1 MYEKVDD
8 KSVWLG
14 ANIQDSPQ
22 WIHKFSSEE
31 VKELGRALETYES
44 RCNEL
49 HEMNKSNFPLSK
61 VAAAIDQMLNEI
73 EEGLGLY
80 LFRGLNTQIFT
91 KDQLRAIFWGIG
103 LYCGT
108 AVSQSKKGDV
118 LGDVR
123 NIGTPH
129 DGPNF
134 RGYTSNG
141 ELTYHCDAAD
151 VTALFCL
158 HPAKNGG
165 LSRIVSLSS
174 VHNQIKEERPDLLEV
189 LYNPYYWG
197 RQGNEMPNQSP
208 YYTQPIFS
216 NWNKNFAGRYTRTH
230 IKTAELG
237 NVTPKLTPTQEEAL
251 NLIDSICKREE
262 FQLTMMFEPGDI
274 QFLNNF
280 VTLHTRTEFEDY
292 ADPMMKRHLLRLWFS
307 PKNNRELSPGF
318 RPFFREIKSGSVRG
332 GFPGHGEQKVF
343 QTTDD

>member
-14 ANIQDSPQ
+14 ANIQESPQ

-123 NIGTPH
+123 NIGTAQE
-129 DGPNF
+129 GPNF
-134 RGYTSNG
+134 RG
-141 ELTYHCDAAD
+141 
-151 VTALFCL
+151 
-158 HPAKNGG
+158 
-165 LSRIVSLSS
+165 
-174 VHNQIKEERPDLLEV
+174 
-189 LYNPYYWG
+189 
-197 RQGNEMPNQSP
+197 
-208 YYTQPIFS
+208 
-216 NWNKNFAGRYTRTH
+216 
-230 IKTAELG
+230 
-237 NVTPKLTPTQEEAL
+237 
-251 NLIDSICKREE
+251 
-262 FQLTMMFEPGDI
+262 
-274 QFLNNF
+274 
-280 VTLHTRTEFEDY
+280 
-292 ADPMMKRHLLRLWFS
+292 
-307 PKNNRELSPGF
+307 
-318 RPFFREIKSGSVRG
+318 
-332 GFPGHGEQKVF
+332 
-343 QTTDD
+343 